1 MKYKFNLG
9 GIALVIIALYIFVAA
24 PNLNP
29 LYAEGAFF
37 WLVVLSIYTVIFVIL
52 PKKVSNLTMID
63 SKILIKG
70 IMNRKS
76 AKLIVGGV
84 FVLWI
89 VYFVVNVLFTPL
101 FFYKDY
107 RDQMETP
114 IEQSFTSDIQ
124 PIDINQIPIVD
135 KSLAKTLADRKL
147 GESPS
152 LGSQVTLGE
161 PTIQNVAGEL
171 VWVVPLHHSGIF
183 KWLANLEGSAGYIK
197 VSATNLKN
205 IEYVPDYKIK
215 IQPESYLLDDLHR
228 YARLSAGLF
237 TGITDYSFE
246 IDDEGNPY
254 WVLTTYKNS
263 LGFVLPEATGVIL
276 VNAQNGDHER
286 YSLDEVPEWVDR
298 VQPEDFIINQI
309 DNKGEYSHGVFNFS
323 NKDKFRT
330 TPGHAIVYFDNRCYL
345 FTGMT
350 SVGIDE
356 SATGFIMVDMV
367 TKEPTIYRISGAT
380 EMSAQDSAQGKVQ
393 DLGYRATFPIVLNVG
408 EQPTYFM
415 TLKDSAGLIK
425 KYAFVSIKDY
435 MVVGVGDTVTAAKN
449 DYMKSLSNIGGNVDF
464 DKENE
469 AKSLEKTG
477 TINRINWNVMEGITV
492 YTFTTVEEPTILYTG
507 TVSISDQL
515 IITKPGD
522 KVKFSYLES
531 ELNNKN
537 ITLFENMTYGDI
549 AVTEE

>member
-9 GIALVIIALYIFVAA
+9 AIVLGIIAIYIFVSA

-37 WLVVLSIYTVIFVIL
+37 WLVVASVYTIIFVVL

-63 SKILIKG
+63 GKLLVKG

-76 AKLIVGGV
+76 AKLIVGAV
-84 FVLWI
+84 ALLWI
-89 VYFVVNVLFTPL
+89 MYFVVSILFTPL
-101 FFYKDY
+101 FFYKNY
-107 RDQMETP
+107 RDQMEQP
-114 IEQSFTSDIQ
+114 VEQSFTSDIQ
-124 PIDINQIPIVD
+124 PIDTNQIPIVD
-135 KSLAKTLADRKL
+135 KALAKTLADRKL

-161 PTIQNVAGEL
+161 PTIQNVKGEL

-183 KWLANLEGSAGYIK
+183 KWIANLEGSAGYIK

-205 IEYVPDYKIK
+205 IEYVDDYKIK

-254 WVLTTYKNS
+254 WVVTTYKNT
-263 LGFVLPEATGVIL
+263 LGFVLPEADGIIL
-276 VNAQNGDHER
+276 VDAQDGGSTK
-286 YSLDEVPEWVDR
+286 YSLDGVPEWVDR
-298 VQPEDFIINQI
+298 VQPEDFVIDQIN
-309 DNKGEYSHGVFNFS
+309 NKGEYAHGVFNFS
-323 NKDKFRT
+323 NKDKFQAT
-330 TPGHAIVYFDNRCYL
+330 QGHAIVYFDNRCYL

-367 TKEPTIYRISGAT
+367 TKQPTIYRISGAT
-380 EMSAQDSAQGKVQ
+380 ESSAMESAQGKVQ

-408 EQPTYFM
+408 DQPTYFM

-425 KYAFVSIKDY
+425 SYAFVSIRDY
-435 MVVGVGDTVTAAKN
+435 MVVGVGDTVTAAKA
-449 DYMKSLSNIGGNVDF
+449 DYAKSLSNMSSNGGTEFGEGEIVNQV
-464 DKENE
+464 KQ
-469 AKSLEKTG
+469 TG
-477 TINRINWNVMEGITV
+477 TINRINWSIMDGETV
-492 YTFTTVEEPTILYTG
+492 YTFTTVEEPTVIYQG
-507 TVSISDQL
+507 TVSISDKL
-515 IITKPGD
+515 ILTNVGD
-522 KVKFSYLES
+522 KVSFDYLES
-531 ELNNKN
+531 ELATKN
-537 ITLFENMTYGDI
+537 IVAFDNLSFDKI
-549 AVTEE
+549 TE